1 MTSLDECKVKYVH
14 ISSMV
19 ITTTVASSLSM
30 VMMSSGILPTLPWN
44 RGIGA
49 KGFQVREQK
58 DLLHGVAPHDV
69 LPQDLHILLIVG
81 YVECVVIG
89 LHHNFS
95 LTLFTKRGVLS
106 TALFGVFFK

>member
-1 MTSLDECKVKYVH
+1 MAKDYCNHLLVVDGDHLHCGV
-14 ISSMV
+14 
-19 ITTTVASSLSM
+19 VA
-30 VMMSSGILPTLPWN
+30 VMAMMFSGILPTLPWN
-44 RGIGA
+44 RGTGA

-95 LTLFTKRGVLS
+95 LTLFTKKGVLS
-106 TALFGVFFK
+106 TAFFGVFFK